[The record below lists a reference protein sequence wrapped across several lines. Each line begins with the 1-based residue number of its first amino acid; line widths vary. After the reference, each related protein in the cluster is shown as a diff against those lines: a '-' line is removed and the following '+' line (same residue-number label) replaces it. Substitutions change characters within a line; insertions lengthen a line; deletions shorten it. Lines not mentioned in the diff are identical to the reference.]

1 MPGSSQNPKPF
12 GGFTSGVVRMV
23 NVPEAFVTELLPIL
37 QNPQEIKLF
46 IYALWAVQQME
57 GEVRVLSLKNLKTDS
72 QLATLLNVSQE
83 ELPTTLLPILEQA
96 VEHKAL
102 LEIIPQGEMD
112 RYYLVNTTRGQ
123 AAVSAFIQGKWAPR
137 ADSLQTTPL
146 HLAQPEVFKLY
157 EENIGL
163 LTPLLAE
170 QLKLA
175 LDEYPAEW
183 VAEAINEAVK
193 NNVRRWAYIQRIL
206 ENWRER
212 GRNGKY

>member
-1 MPGSSQNPKPF
+1 MPESPQSPKPF
-12 GGFTSGVVRMV
+12 GGFTSGVVRMLT
-23 NVPEAFVTELLPIL
+23 VPEAFVTELLPIL
-37 QNPQEIKLF
+37 QDPREIKLV

-57 GEVRVLSLKNLKTDS
+57 GEVRFLSLKDLETDS
-72 QLATLLNVSQE
+72 QLAALLNVSRE
-83 ELPTTLLPILEQA
+83 ELPNTLKIVLDLA

-102 LEIIPQGEMD
+102 LEISPRGGKD
-112 RYYLVNTTRGQ
+112 SYYLINTTRGQ
-123 AAVSAFIQGKWAPR
+123 AAASAFIQGKWSPLDA
-137 ADSLQTTPL
+137 SLQSAPL

-170 QLKLA
+170 QLKSA

-183 VAEAINEAVK
+183 LAEAIREAVK

-206 ENWRER
+206 ENWHER
-212 GRNGKY
+212 GRNGKN